1 MARCIRA
8 SRLILNGSNNAEDT
22 LTKYPNID
30 LLCGLWSYSTPQIYN
45 AVKAAGKEGKVK
57 IVGFDEEQQTLKGV
71 AEGAIEATVV
81 QQPFEFG
88 YQSVKELAAYLEGDR
103 SMVPPNKLQ
112 IIPTK
117 VIDKSNVKEFAES
130 IRKMLKK

>member
-1 MARCIRA
+1 
-8 SRLILNGSNNAEDT
+8 
-22 LTKYPNID
+22 
-30 LLCGLWSYSTPQIYN
+30 
-45 AVKAAGKEGKVK
+45 
-57 IVGFDEEQQTLKGV
+57 
-71 AEGAIEATVV
+71 
-81 QQPFEFG
+81 
-88 YQSVKELAAYLEGDR
+88 VKELAAYLEGDR